1 MSKYEI
7 KFEKCS
13 EAWGVLDKMKDILKE
28 YGQVSVADQKELCGH
43 NHTYTDNNYGWKELR
58 NHFITYDAASKKYTL
73 HLNQPEPL
81 GKGCTDERVTENRYG
96 YACPNCQSLN
106 IREVSGYH
114 EEGAAYGT
122 IGYECTD
129 CHTTFTVDVFDEA
142 ALKQENERLKQEL
155 EETKKELEEAQVL
168 TAVLKKEI
176 EYLKWEKTWYEANYT
191 EAKKN
196 INELQEKL
204 DNTTRSYSCVAN
216 NLYKKKNQF
225 KEAMRLLKNAEFYM
239 NSGQDIHSM
248 YPQWV
253 KGYYSTVNNIKEFIN
268 KKED

>member
-13 EAWGVLDKMKDILKE
+13 EAWGVINKMKDIIKE
-28 YGQVSVADQKELCGH
+28 YGQVSVADQKELCGQKS
-43 NHTYTDNNYGWKELR
+43 TYTDNNYGWKELK
-58 NHFITYDAASKKYTL
+58 NKFIVYDAASRNYVL

-81 GKGCTDERVTENRYG
+81 DKACTDDRCTENRYG
-96 YACPNCQSLN
+96 YTCPHCQSLN
-106 IREVSGYH
+106 LREISGYH
-114 EEGAAYGT
+114 EEGAPYGT

-155 EETKKELEEAQVL
+155 EETKKELEELKEKNQKKSLINYSKVDCL
-168 TAVLKKEI
+168 TIQNAFLVRDKIDLQNELDKTKKEL
-176 EYLKWEKTWYEANYT
+176 EETKKELED
-191 EAKKN
+191 AKH
-196 INELQEKL
+196 
-204 DNTTRSYSCVAN
+204 
-216 NLYKKKNQF
+216 
-225 KEAMRLLKNAEFYM
+225 LLKLAEFYM
-239 NSGQDIHSM
+239 NSGQDIQSM